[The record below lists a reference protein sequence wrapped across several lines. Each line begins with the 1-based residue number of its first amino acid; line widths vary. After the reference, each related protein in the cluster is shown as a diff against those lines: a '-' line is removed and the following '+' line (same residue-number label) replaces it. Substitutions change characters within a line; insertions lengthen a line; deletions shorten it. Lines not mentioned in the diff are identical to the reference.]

1 MDLIV
6 SLVDKSQIYQACL
19 NPFNQMKSLRD

>member
-6 SLVDKSQIYQACL
+6 SLVNKIQIYKAFL